1 MPTTAP
7 AYTIG
12 GITRQELHFDAT
24 GHIILEAVVVEFIA
38 LYGLK
43 ALFLGLPPGTP
54 FQLVVPTLTV
64 PTMTVPVDADVG
76 ANNVL
81 EGAATG
87 TLVGLTALATNT
99 GGPAV
104 TYSLTDNAGGRFQ
117 IDAATGVVTVANG
130 ALIDYDHGE
139 REHTITVQATA
150 GALSHT
156 QTFTITLA
164 AANDAPVAGNDA
176 LVATQPGRG
185 ARGQSAGQRHGSRWA
200 GTGGDFLRARD
211 RRRRQR
217 VRARDDRARKRCR
230 AFGRQRRPWH
240 AGAERRL

>member
-12 GITRQELHFDAT
+12 GITRPELHFDAT
-24 GHIILEAVVVEFIA
+24 GHILLEAVVVEFIA

-54 FQLVVPTLTV
+54 FQLVVPMLTVPTLTV
-64 PTMTVPVDADVG
+64 PTLTVPVDADVG
-76 ANNVL
+76 TNNVF

-117 IDAATGVVTVANG
+117 MTAATGVVTVANG

-139 REHTITVQATA
+139 REHTITPISIRRPSCRAKA
-150 GALSHT
+150 CRDE
-156 QTFTITLA
+156 F
-164 AANDAPVAGNDA
+164 
-176 LVATQPGRG
+176 
-185 ARGQSAGQRHGSRWA
+185 
-200 GTGGDFLRARD
+200 GDRD
-211 RRRRQR
+211 RHYEEARR
-217 VRARDDRARKRCR
+217 
-230 AFGRQRRPWH
+230 G
-240 AGAERRL
+240 